1 MNSIHVLQFWENKIM
16 SNKFLKLI
24 CMSALVVGY
33 AASAL
38 ANYYEEPKQHT
49 HKAKHKHHVANSVTE
64 HHEHHKHHHH
74 HHHHMHKD
82 VVVSS
87 NGTVVRDSFGG
98 CVRTKFNVATEK
110 CGHHHK
116 GDIMHMDE
124 RIIYFDFDQS
134 ALKDTEK
141 SKLDVLAMAI
151 KENNIHAVKVVG
163 YTDKIGHE
171 GYNHRLSHQRA
182 EKVRQYLGSKVKLQ
196 SNVVSLRGLGE
207 ANQVKSC
214 EGVHGRN
221 ELIDCLAPNRRVEVE
236 VDYTVHKK

>member
-16 SNKFLKLI
+16 SNKFLKLM
-24 CMSALVVGY
+24 CVSALVLGY
-33 AASAL
+33 ASGAL
-38 ANYYEEPKQHT
+38 AAYDEPKQQT
-49 HKAKHKHHVANSVTE
+49 HHKVKHKDHDDKYSHKHHN
-64 HHEHHKHHHH
+64 
-74 HHHHMHKD
+74 MHQD

-98 CVRTKFNVATEK
+98 CVRTKFHVAEEK
-110 CGHHHK
+110 CGKHHHK

-124 RIIYFDFDQS
+124 RVIYFDFNQS
-134 ALKDTEK
+134 ALKDAEK

-163 YTDKIGHE
+163 YTDRIGTE
-171 GYNHRLSHQRA
+171 GYNHKLSHQRA
-182 EKVRQYLGSKVKLQ
+182 EKVRQYLGSKVRLQ

-207 ANQVKSC
+207 SNQVKSC